1 MGEMAIDERG
11 IQMGNIVFWVIQIP
25 GWMLFIYLVVAQCT
39 AAFSYQ
45 LGVTM
50 GTQEPAE
57 QITEV
62 GTAFWWALAFADLVF
77 YTPLLGLGL
86 FGHYFGSSWALLVL
100 GAALGITVYW
110 PIVSLATVK
119 KARGA
124 KGWVLPKERQY
135 WVVLPVITLW
145 GILAIILLLI
155 TTQAA

>member
-1 MGEMAIDERG
+1 MATAKRG
-11 IQMGNIVFWVIQIP
+11 IQVADITFWAIQIP
-25 GWMLFIYLVVAQCT
+25 GWILFVYLVVAQCT

-45 LGVTM
+45 LGIRM

-62 GTAFWWALAFADLVF
+62 GAAFWWALAFADLVF

-86 FGHYFGSSWALLVL
+86 LGHYLGSSWALLVL

-119 KARGA
+119 KARAA
-124 KGWVLPKERQY
+124 KGWHLSKERQY

-145 GILAIILLLI
+145 GIFAIILLLI
-155 TTQAA
+155 TTQAP